1 MERLESWANSTK
13 YMKMLLSKSP
23 EVLAKLREEHSRV
36 FDVSSAT
43 TIGILQRCP
52 QKLDELEYT
61 TAVIKETLRSFP
73 VGFGVRES
81 SEEK

>member
-61 TAVIKETLRSFP
+61 TAVIKETLRLFP

>member
-43 TIGILQRCP
+43 TIDILQRCP
-52 QKLDELEYT
+52 QKLDELGYT
-61 TAVIKETLRSFP
+61 TAVIKETLRLFP

-81 SEEK
+81 SEER